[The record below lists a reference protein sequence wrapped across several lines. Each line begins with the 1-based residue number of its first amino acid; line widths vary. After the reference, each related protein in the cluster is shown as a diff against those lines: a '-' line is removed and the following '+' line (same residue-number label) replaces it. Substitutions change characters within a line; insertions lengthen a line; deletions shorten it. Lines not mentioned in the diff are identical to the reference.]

1 MMNFAAL
8 DLNLLKVFDAVMCE
22 LNTTRAGERI
32 GLSQP
37 GVSSALARLRRVTG
51 DQLFVR
57 DGNKM
62 VPTSLALE
70 MREPVR
76 AAMERLEEVFS
87 DVAEFDLSVTERV
100 FTINGSDF
108 FSTMLVP
115 ELASTVSRQAPNATV
130 RMLHVPSEQMVE
142 QLSEG
147 AFDMAVDRTVET
159 PNWIASRTLFTGS
172 LVCVAAKGH
181 PMLAKHR
188 IAPGERIPAE
198 VFCSIPQAILSMDGS
213 RVGTMDAA
221 LKRQGLARRVAL
233 TLPHFHAVALA
244 VVSNEI
250 IACLPV
256 HFAARVSQYLPIDIF
271 ALPIES
277 PRMEVKLYWHRRADR
292 DRGNAWLRG
301 LVAQVLDL
309 NTRYLDPL
317 TNAQVEAYPL
327 VKN

>member
-8 DLNLLKVFDAVMCE
+8 DLNLLKVFDAVMSE

-37 GVSSALARLRRVTG
+37 AVSSALARLRRLTG

-70 MREPVR
+70 MRDPVR

-87 DVAEFDLSVTERV
+87 DVAGFDLTATERV

-108 FSTMLVP
+108 FSTMLMP
-115 ELASTVSRQAPNATV
+115 ELASMVNRQAPNATL
-130 RMLHVPSEQMVE
+130 RMLHVPSEQIVE
-142 QLSEG
+142 QLSAG
-147 AFDMAVDRTVET
+147 TFDMAVDRTVET
-159 PNWIASRTLFTGS
+159 PNWIASRTLFIGS

-181 PMLAKHR
+181 PTLAKHG
-188 IAPGERIPAE
+188 IAPGARIPAE

-213 RVGTMDAA
+213 RVGTLDAA
-221 LKRQGLARRVAL
+221 LKRQGLARQVAL
-233 TLPHFHAVALA
+233 TLPHFHAVALSVA
-244 VVSNEI
+244 SKDI

-256 HFAARVSQYLPIDIF
+256 HFAARVSQYLPIEIF

-277 PRMEVKLYWHRRADR
+277 PRMEVKLYWHLRADR
-292 DRGNAWLRG
+292 DRGNAWLRE
-301 LVAQVLDL
+301 LVAKALDL
-309 NTRYLDPL
+309 NTRYPDPL
-317 TNAQVEAYPL
+317 ANAQARA
-327 VKN
+327 